1 MCLQHYS
8 DYISDESKGSSVLQF
23 ATVNSVPLEDCDSRQ
38 AVEVRPLADTQ
49 LCAAGNTG
57 EDACKGDSGGPL
69 MDTVQLPTRRTA
81 QIFQV
86 GIVSF
91 GSIPCG
97 AQTSPSVYTRVSAY
111 VEWILDHI
119 AE

>member
-1 MCLQHYS
+1 MYHYS
-8 DYISDESKGSSVLQF
+8 DHISDDPKGSAVLQF
-23 ATVNSVPLEDCDSRQ
+23 ATVNSIPLEDCNSRQ
-38 AVEVRPLADTQ
+38 AAEVRPLGDTQ
-49 LCAAGNTG
+49 LCAAGNSG

-69 MDTVQLPTRRTA
+69 MDIAQLPTRRTT

-111 VEWILDHI
+111 LEWILEHI

>member
-1 MCLQHYS
+1 
-8 DYISDESKGSSVLQF
+8 
-23 ATVNSVPLEDCDSRQ
+23 VNSVPLEDCNSRQ
-38 AVEVRPLADTQ
+38 AAEVRPLEDTQ
-49 LCAAGNTG
+49 LCAAGNSG

-69 MDTVQLPTRRTA
+69 MDVVQLPTRRTA
-81 QIFQV
+81 QTFQM

-111 VEWILDHI
+111 LEWILDHI

>member
-1 MCLQHYS
+1 M
-8 DYISDESKGSSVLQF
+8 
-23 ATVNSVPLEDCDSRQ
+23 NSVPLEDCDSRQ
-38 AVEVRPLADTQ
+38 AEEVRPLVNTQ

-69 MDTVQLPTRRTA
+69 MHIGHLPTRHTA
-81 QIFQV
+81 QTFQV
-86 GIVSF
+86 GIISF

-111 VEWILDHI
+111 LEWILDHI
-119 AE
+119 SE